1 MNINEWGIQFAF
13 STAFNMSGF
22 SSIAIEFLKPSG
34 ATLTVTNPNVT
45 VPSSPLPTTLGTFQA
60 NQYASY
66 YFQPGDVDEEG
77 TWTCRV
83 VYTDASPQH
92 LISDV
97 ASFIVNP

>member
-1 MNINEWGIQFAF
+1 MNEWGVQFAF

-22 SSIAIEFLKPSG
+22 TTILLEFVKPSG
-34 ATLTVTNPNVT
+34 DTLTVSDPDVT
-45 VPSSPLPTTLGTFQA
+45 VPNTPLSTTFGVFQA

-66 YFQPGDVDEEG
+66 RFQAGDVNEEG
-77 TWTCRV
+77 IWTCRV

-97 ASFIVNP
+97 ASFIVTP